1 LIDKEKYTQ
10 HIQDKEA
17 KERIVRALGKVEGVL
32 KNHEI
37 AWTEFLTPY
46 EQQQVIGII
55 NSFQEITYKIEGGYQ
70 GAERQVITIFHDYL
84 PPETIKPSVALLKIK
99 NKNRFTTLSHRD
111 YLGSVMNLG
120 LKREKIGDIIVHEEY
135 CHMVVDW
142 QIGDYILFQLQK
154 VGNAPVEVEMDE
166 LKNIEKPHEAVKEI
180 SGSVSSLRLDAV
192 LGLGCKLSRKDAQNL
207 IKKGNV
213 KVNFQEALKIAQELQ
228 EGDLISAKG
237 FGRIKL
243 RALGKETKSG
253 RIKITLEKLL

>member
-1 LIDKEKYTQ
+1 MIDKEKYTR
-10 HIQDKEA
+10 HIQDQEA
-17 KERIVRALGKVEGVL
+17 KERVVRALGKVEGVL
-32 KNHEI
+32 KSHDI
-37 AWTEFLTPY
+37 LWTEFLTPY
-46 EQQQVIGII
+46 EQEQIIGII

-70 GAERQVITIFHDYL
+70 GAERQVVTIFHDYL
-84 PPETIKPSVALLKIK
+84 PRETVTPSIALIKVN
-99 NKNRFTTLSHRD
+99 NKNRFKTLSHKD

-120 LKREKIGDIIVHEEY
+120 LKREKIGDIIVHEDY
-135 CHMVVDW
+135 CHMVVDKE
-142 QIGDYILFQLQK
+142 IAEYLLFQLQK

-166 LKNIEKPHEAVKEI
+166 FENIEKSEETVKEI

-192 LGLGCKLSRKDAQNL
+192 LGLACKLSRKDAQNL
-207 IKKGNV
+207 IKKGDV

-228 EGDLISAKG
+228 EGDQISARG

>member
-10 HIQDKEA
+10 HIQDQQA

-32 KNHEI
+32 KNHNI
-37 AWTEFLTPY
+37 GWTEFLTPY

-84 PPETIKPSVALLKIK
+84 PHETVTSSVTLLKIK
-99 NKNRFTTLSHRD
+99 NKNRFKTLSHRD
-111 YLGSVMNLG
+111 YLGSIMNLG
-120 LKREKIGDIIVHEEY
+120 LKRDKIGDIIVHEDY
-135 CHMVVDW
+135 CHMVVDSE
-142 QIGDYILFQLQK
+142 IGDYIRFQLQK
-154 VGNAPVEVEMDE
+154 VGNSPVEVEIDE
-166 LKNIEKPHEAVKEI
+166 FENIEKPHEPVKEI
-180 SGSVSSLRLDAV
+180 SGSVSSLRLDAI
-192 LGLGCKLSRKDAQNL
+192 LGLACKLSRKDAQNL
-207 IKKGNV
+207 IKKGDV
-213 KVNFQEALKIAQELQ
+213 KVNFQETLKTAQELQ